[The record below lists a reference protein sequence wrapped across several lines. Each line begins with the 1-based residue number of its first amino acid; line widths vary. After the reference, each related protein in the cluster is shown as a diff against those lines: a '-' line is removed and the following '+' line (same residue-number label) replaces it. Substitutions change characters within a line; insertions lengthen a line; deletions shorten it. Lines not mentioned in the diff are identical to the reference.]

1 MSITCVLYP
10 IPDPKYHVSDPNTKY
25 LKYFTVVTLKL
36 YSHNS
41 YTKWLFP
48 IQYYSNVLIVQLP
61 SNCPPT
67 SWYCESAN
75 WCSFC
80 TGLLILWWSIQSSS
94 TEYFTVQLLVQ
105 NSFWVPLSVM
115 ASAELLNWVPLPLMA
130 SAELPL
136 TFLVPSGWARLQ
148 NTAYLNKII
157 TNKII
162 TNKIITWS
170 IKLDT

>member
-1 MSITCVLYP
+1 MQQCAFNAW
-10 IPDPKYHVSDPNTKY
+10 IPNMYHVSSDTMYHVSDPNTKY
-25 LKYFTVVTLKL
+25 LTVITLKL

-105 NSFWVPLSVM
+105 NWLWHFLFHL
-115 ASAELLNWVPLPLMA
+115 AELDYI
-130 SAELPL
+130 
-136 TFLVPSGWARLQ
+136 

-162 TNKIITWS
+162 TCS
-170 IKLDT
+170 IKLDN